1 MTQKLNPFIVL
12 FVLVQSFG
20 FAQEHPFSNEVVIDT
35 YGSESMPFAR
45 GEVRRTQ
52 TIMPEFPVRYSGSY
66 FPTLDKITDIVARW
80 DKINPPQ
87 GFRATFHKLLNIAYD
102 EEIYKYRGDDPFPHR
117 VPELRIIFEPYYVGD
132 KGEPDV
138 AEIGVSATASL
149 RINNPYMV
157 AGSPIIAGIYLCPLK
172 TADFYGFP
180 IYETTNGEVTI
191 IYKKQAPLFIPV
203 SQEEYINAH
212 IAFWENEIARNQT
225 EQKIPENKMSVKE
238 TVDSEKAERQA
249 ALEKAYQEMLKYD
262 KKAAEE
268 LKKTMMEVESQLASR
283 METDPDAAYSKND
296 LLENGNEIAR
306 QTIKALKAELASLSP
321 EQRKK
326 QAHYNAGAREYYDNH
341 SGLVPFEEAKP
352 RKNCDPLIRINK
364 NTVDANNPEPQL
376 MVIKWSILFPSAIS
390 HQSPRFF
397 DDDEERYRANTG
409 DRGIAELY
417 KQKEIWESIFGLVV
431 ND

>member
-20 FAQEHPFSNEVVIDT
+20 FAQEHPFSNEVVINT
-35 YGSESMPFAR
+35 YGGETMPFAR

-52 TIMPEFPVRYSGSY
+52 NIMLEFPVRYSGSY
-66 FPTLDKITDIVARW
+66 LPTLDKITDIVVRW
-80 DKINPPQ
+80 DKLNPPQ
-87 GFRATFHKLLNIAYD
+87 GFRATFDKLLDVTYD
-102 EEIYKYRGDDPFPHR
+102 EEIYEYRGDDPLPHR
-117 VPELRIIFEPYYVGD
+117 VPDLRIIFEPYFVGD
-132 KGEPDV
+132 QGEPDV
-138 AEIGVSATASL
+138 AEIGISASASL

-180 IYETTNGEVTI
+180 IYETTDGEVTI

-203 SQEEYINAH
+203 TQEEYINAH
-212 IAFWENEIARNQT
+212 ISFWENEIAKNQT
-225 EQKIPENKMSVKE
+225 GQKIPENKRSVRE

-262 KKAAEE
+262 KKAAED

-283 METDPDAAYSKND
+283 MATDPDAAYSKND
-296 LLENGNEIAR
+296 LLEKGNEIAR
-306 QTIKALKAELASLSP
+306 QTIKALKAELAALSP

-326 QAHYNAGAREYYDNH
+326 QAHYNVDAREDYNNH
-341 SGLVPFEEAKP
+341 SGLVPFEKAKP
-352 RKNCDPLIRINK
+352 RINCDPLIRINK

-376 MVIKWSILFPSAIS
+376 MVIKWSILFPSAKS
-390 HQSPRFF
+390 HLSPRFF
-397 DDDEERYRANTG
+397 DDDEKRYRANRG
-409 DRGIAELY
+409 DIGIAELY
-417 KQKEIWESIFGLVV
+417 KQKDIWENVFDLIVE
-431 ND
+431 

>member
-1 MTQKLNPFIVL
+1 MVRRFNPFIILL
-12 FVLVQSFG
+12 FLIQTFG
-20 FAQEHPFSNEVVIDT
+20 FAQVHPFSNEVVIDT
-35 YGSESMPFAR
+35 YGSETMPFAR

-52 TIMPEFPVRYSGSY
+52 MTMPEFPVRYSASY

-80 DKINPPQ
+80 DKLNPPQ
-87 GFRATFHKLLNIAYD
+87 GFRATFHKLLNVAYD
-102 EEIYKYRGDDPFPHR
+102 EEIYKYHGDDPSPHR
-117 VPELRIIFEPYYVGD
+117 VPELRIIFEPYYKSGT
-132 KGEPDV
+132 GEPKV
-138 AEIGVSATASL
+138 AEIGISAHASL

-191 IYKKQAPLFIPV
+191 IYKKQVPLFIPV

-212 IAFWENEIARNQT
+212 ISFWESEIADNLT
-225 EQKIPENKMSVKE
+225 EQKKPENQLSVRE
-238 TVDSEKAERQA
+238 TVDSGKAERQA
-249 ALEKAYQEMLKYD
+249 ALEKAYQELLKYD
-262 KKAAEE
+262 KNAAEE
-268 LKKTMMEVESQLASR
+268 LKRSMTETEEQLSSSMA
-283 METDPDAAYSKND
+283 TDPDAAYSKND

-306 QTIKALKAELASLSP
+306 QTIKALKAELAALSP

-326 QAHYNAGAREYYDNH
+326 QAHYHVDAMETYHNH
-341 SGLVPFEEAKP
+341 SGLVPFEKAKP
-352 RKNCDPLIRINK
+352 RINCDPLIRINK

-376 MVIKWSILFPSAIS
+376 MVITWNILFSSTKS

-397 DDDEERYRANTG
+397 DDDEERHRANTG